1 MFERGDLKMMR
12 CNCTARPRPMMGC
25 HQKMMGHH
33 HMPMMQL
40 ETPVLPFGG
49 GCHIEHCPQ
58 PEVVVEPA
66 IVAAP
71 NIFHHH
77 KNVQHIQPVI
87 TQDIHNY
94 HSHHQYVAQ
103 EQKQADEVVTHAHGL
118 CGPATTQPAKPC
130 GCPHPCRCR

>member
-1 MFERGDLKMMR
+1 MFRR
-12 CNCTARPRPMMGC
+12 NCFARPMPPMGC
-25 HQKMMGHH
+25 HPKMMGHH
-33 HMPMMQL
+33 KPMML

-49 GCHIEHCPQ
+49 ACHTNHNPQ
-58 PEVVVEPA
+58 TEVVVEPA

-103 EQKQADEVVTHAHGL
+103 EQKQADEIVTHAHGL
-118 CGPATTQPAKPC
+118 CGPAVTQPAKPC
-130 GCPHPCRCR
+130 GCPRPCMCR